1 MGPVRA
7 DEVAARPL
15 QTPCLAPYV
24 LGCMYAR
31 WGSFAA
37 GLGLMLAP
45 LVVGYA
51 SAAAI
56 LHDVAMGV
64 LVCVATLAALEWPLA
79 RFVLGAPAGW
89 LHVAGRGAGER
100 PVAIVELVAGALLL
114 VLAVVPS
121 ARPARPAQVTPGAR
135 A

>member
-1 MGPVRA
+1 MF
-7 DEVAARPL
+7 
-15 QTPCLAPYV
+15 
-24 LGCMYAR
+24 AR
-31 WGSFAA
+31 WASFAV

-51 SAAAI
+51 AAASI

-64 LVCVATLAALEWPLA
+64 LVCVATLAALERPPA
-79 RFVLGAPAGW
+79 RFVLGAPALW
-89 LHVAGRGAGER
+89 LLVAARGAEER
-100 PVAIVELVAGALLL
+100 AVGVVELAAGALLL

-121 ARPARPAQVTPGAR
+121 ARLARPPPVTPGAR